1 MWTLST
7 TTKNYISEKEK
18 KYSFSTRTRTT
29 STFTTTLPGKTL
41 TYPASIW
48 TRRKPVD
55 GNHQQWCLL
64 PVGRQ
69 TTLSAHHERKHS
81 QHLRRLIQRT
91 VDWQLGG
98 RALPYPHK
106 RHYRQLP
113 PRPEESEQYMF
124 RFCQKPAVKIIWEI
138 YGSELSTA

>member
-41 TYPASIW
+41 IYPASIW
-48 TRRKPVD
+48 TRRKTCGWEPPAMVFTA
-55 GNHQQWCLL
+55 C
-64 PVGRQ
+64 R
-69 TTLSAHHERKHS
+69 TTSNSLSHHERKHS

-91 VDWQLGG
+91 VDCSVRSSTVSAQT
-98 RALPYPHK
+98 
-106 RHYRQLP
+106 HYRQFRHDPKNPNSICSDL
-113 PRPEESEQYMF
+113 SE
-124 RFCQKPAVKIIWEI
+124 AAAKIIWEI